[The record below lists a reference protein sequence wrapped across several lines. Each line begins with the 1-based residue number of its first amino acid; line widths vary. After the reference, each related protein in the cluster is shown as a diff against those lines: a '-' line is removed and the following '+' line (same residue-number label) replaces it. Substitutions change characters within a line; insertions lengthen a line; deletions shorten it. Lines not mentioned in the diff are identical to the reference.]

1 MKPAADQSVPDG
13 ADEGSSVDLAL
24 VPSAQ
29 GILGH
34 DLVQL
39 AVRLVDAMGLL
50 DQVSAWKAEEVKGPG
65 GRPVMFPTRALLVA
79 FVVCALSDK
88 PLHLTRVCEVMFR
101 QLSPAWRQALGIP
114 DPPPEH
120 DRRAWEAC
128 YRNVRTRFHDM
139 VDLIDPSPEPK
150 NRRLDHETFEART
163 AERQAQLTDEEW
175 SERYRRLEYF
185 INQILEASISLVPRE
200 VIRNWKGSVGVDA
213 TLVKSP
219 ARAQKQRRL
228 TRSRRVRPEILV
240 HSADSGAAW
249 YRRDGDHRDDTGE
262 DGGST
267 GRGKLAWGREAT
279 LVISGSESPEGDQEF
294 PNLAV
299 GMAVL
304 HPPGHE
310 VGLNGARAL
319 ASVRAREHP
328 ANFLAADRAYS
339 SAKEEDFQLPAQAL
353 GYKAV
358 YDYKIDQL
366 GVKGA
371 HEGFLLIEGAFYCP
385 SIPQPLIDATLDF
398 REGRID
404 EATYRTRLE
413 ERWNYLAR
421 PKAKPD
427 AEGHVRLACPAA
439 NPWPVVRCEL
449 KPASVRTENRGRLR
463 IAVRPDVRANPPPS
477 CTQQSV
483 TIPPEAGA
491 KYRQSLLFGSPEWQS
506 TYATLRNT
514 NEGFNG
520 YVKDPAHEALDDA
533 GRRRLNGVAAQ
544 SILTALLLLAA
555 NVRKIRTFLEGAA
568 ARRLSPDRHRPRRR
582 RTRPLQTW
590 RPRTVADSATPGPD
604 PPLTA

>member
-1 MKPAADQSVPDG
+1 M
-13 ADEGSSVDLAL
+13 
-24 VPSAQ
+24 
-29 GILGH
+29 
-34 DLVQL
+34 
-39 AVRLVDAMGLL
+39 
-50 DQVSAWKAEEVKGPG
+50 
-65 GRPVMFPTRALLVA
+65 
-79 FVVCALSDK
+79 
-88 PLHLTRVCEVMFR
+88 
-101 QLSPAWRQALGIP
+101 
-114 DPPPEH
+114 
-120 DRRAWEAC
+120 
-128 YRNVRTRFHDM
+128 
-139 VDLIDPSPEPK
+139 
-150 NRRLDHETFEART
+150 
-163 AERQAQLTDEEW
+163 EW
-175 SERYRRLEYF
+175 F
-185 INQILEASISLVPRE
+185 INQILEASIKLVPRE

-228 TRSRRVRPEILV
+228 TKSRRVPPEVLV
-240 HSADSGAAW
+240 HSADPGAAW

-262 DGGST
+262 EEGAT

-279 LVISGSESPEGDQEF
+279 MVISGSESPEGDQEF

-304 HPPGHE
+304 HPPGHD
-310 VGLNGARAL
+310 VGRNGARAL
-319 ASVRAREHP
+319 ASVRARGHP

-339 SAKEEDFQLPAQAL
+339 SAKERDFQLPANAL

-366 GVKGA
+366 GVKGS

-385 SIPQPLIDATLDF
+385 SIPKPLIDATLDF

-404 EATYRTRLE
+404 EPTYRSRLA

-439 NPWPVVRCEL
+439 NPWPLVRCEL
-449 KPASVRTENRGRLR
+449 KPTSVRPENRGRLR
-463 IAVRPDVRANPPPS
+463 IAVRADVKADPPPS
-477 CTQQSV
+477 CSQQSV
-483 TIPPEAGA
+483 TIPPEAGG
-491 KYRQSLLFGSPEWQS
+491 KYRQSLLFASSEWQS

-520 YVKDPAHEALDDA
+520 YVKDPAHEALDDP

-555 NVRKIRTFLEGAA
+555 NVRKIRTFLADEAVRRAA
-568 ARRLSPDRHRPRRR
+568 PDHPSLRPRRR
-582 RTRPLQTW
+582 RTRSLETW
-590 RPRTVADSATPGPD
+590 RPRASATSLNAGPD
-604 PPLTA
+604 PPLIA